1 MGVKRQG
8 RGRALTRK
16 RKCSRRSRRRQQRG
30 GNTSGVLEVS
40 WPGGQ
45 AATPAGPLLSRGLV
59 AAKPAVKILSP
70 SGNPLLLVCTDPD
83 AAATPWLHWL
93 SRYPED
99 IVPWAP
105 PTPPAGSGIHRYQ
118 FRLFEAP
125 GPLPPLKPPATRAA
139 FPLEEFV
146 AQHRLKLLDM
156 KEVRVAAAKRST
168 T

>member
-1 MGVKRQG
+1 M
-8 RGRALTRK
+8 
-16 RKCSRRSRRRQQRG
+16 
-30 GNTSGVLEVS
+30 
-40 WPGGQ
+40 
-45 AATPAGPLLSRGLV
+45 

-70 SGNPLLLVCTDPD
+70 SSNPLLLVCTDPD
-83 AAATPWLHWL
+83 APSPNAPWLHWL

-125 GPLPPLKPPATRAA
+125 GPITSLKPPATRAA

-146 AQHRLKLLDM
+146 TQNRLKLLDM
-156 KEVRVAAAKRST
+156 KELRVAAAAKPST